1 MIICYKTR
9 TIVKSIIIL
18 HCKILLIQSYCHRE
32 IIGAQNKSFDDE
44 EQGTISPIGFENSP
58 CKRRDNSDVH
68 RRDTGLSTAC
78 CRPAV
83 SLSKKKTTVSAAEY
97 LRTKHNDLVV

>member
-1 MIICYKTR
+1 M
-9 TIVKSIIIL
+9 
-18 HCKILLIQSYCHRE
+18 LLIQSHCHPN

-44 EQGTISPIGFENSP
+44 EQGTILIIGFENSP

-68 RRDTGLSTAC
+68 RRDTGPSTAC

-83 SLSKKKTTVSAAEY
+83 SLSKKKTTVSAADY
-97 LRTKHNDLVV
+97 LRTKRNDLVA